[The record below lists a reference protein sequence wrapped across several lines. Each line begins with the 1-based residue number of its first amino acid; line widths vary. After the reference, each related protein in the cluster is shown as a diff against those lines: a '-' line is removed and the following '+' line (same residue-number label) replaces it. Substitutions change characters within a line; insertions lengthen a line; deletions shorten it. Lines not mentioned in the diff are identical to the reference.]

1 MELRCV
7 SSSVSVSFL
16 RLPQPVLSVQ
26 KNPPWYSKYPPEY
39 SHLLSHSY
47 SLLHYSETSSAFL
60 LPPAEHP
67 GKAASMDIDN
77 AAAVKRI
84 LFFLYN
90 FCIFILPSHFV

>member
-7 SSSVSVSFL
+7 SSSVSVSSVMSSTAGVVCAEESSVVFEVSSG
-16 RLPQPVLSVQ
+16 VLSSAV
-26 KNPPWYSKYPPEY
+26 SLIL
-39 SHLLSHSY
+39 SAALL
-47 SLLHYSETSSAFL
+47 ETSSAFL

-67 GKAASMDIDN
+67 GRAASMDIDN